1 MVGITQENRD
11 LTQRL
16 RLLAEETK
24 EMAGKLQ
31 GLTENTASDGAIIS
45 VITVVSGVCL
55 PGSFMAVRSRLQFG
69 KRFFRTFFS
78 KPTNCT
84 YQNQDVGFPYCHQ
97 KWVHF
102 PWHVAATGMDPRDA
116 KELVDEVI
124 SNAEQT
130 ASLGNFTYS
139 FWKHSGLMKI
149 WTKPE

>member
-1 MVGITQENRD
+1 MAKKDSGIEEGD
-11 LTQRL
+11 LRSPAATGH
-16 RLLAEETK
+16 LAIFHYQVMTAKLEEETK

-55 PGSFMAVRSRLQFG
+55 PGSFMA
-69 KRFFRTFFS
+69 
-78 KPTNCT
+78 
-84 YQNQDVGFPYCHQ
+84 